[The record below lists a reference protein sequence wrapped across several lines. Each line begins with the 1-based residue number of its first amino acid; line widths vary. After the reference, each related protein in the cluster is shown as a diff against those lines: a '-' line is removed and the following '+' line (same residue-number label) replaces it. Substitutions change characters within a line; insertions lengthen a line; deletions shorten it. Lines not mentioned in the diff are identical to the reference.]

1 MRIDLYMKVIFSII
15 AACLVLLTVKI
26 FQAVPVAAER
36 ERIMKVELVKVGG
49 YYISKRELLG
59 K

>member
-15 AACLVLLTVKI
+15 AVCLVLLTVKT

-36 ERIMKVELVKVGG
+36 ERIVKVDLVKVGG

-59 K
+59 R